1 MIYLQ
6 TSSSCL
12 QNLRWGTDMGLIVH
26 IWIQW
31 LCSQVSYRI
40 STSSQMMIPMV
51 LPIETPLNATV
62 GHLSSFSKS
71 TMHLFSMSFLSLPL
85 QCLSISQLPLASPL
99 SQVNRRVLNAG
110 ICIPLPPTQIH
121 HLPHT
126 HYALGETRRSKQ
138 PDGCLKPI
146 GLQR

>member
-51 LPIETPLNATV
+51 LPIKTPLYVTV
-62 GHLSSFSKS
+62 GHLSRCRNRQCICF
-71 TMHLFSMSFLSLPL
+71 
-85 QCLSISQLPLASPL
+85 QCLFFLASSVPLHLTAALASPL

>member
-62 GHLSSFSKS
+62 AIWADVEIDNASVFNVFLILASSVPLHL
-71 TMHLFSMSFLSLPL
+71 TAA
-85 QCLSISQLPLASPL
+85 LASPL